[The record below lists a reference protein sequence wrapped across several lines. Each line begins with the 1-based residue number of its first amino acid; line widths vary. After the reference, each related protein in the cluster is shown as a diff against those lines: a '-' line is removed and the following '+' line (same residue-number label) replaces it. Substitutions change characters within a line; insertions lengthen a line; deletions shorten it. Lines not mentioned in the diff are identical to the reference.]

1 MWGYS
6 HCKERRI
13 LQHPDSL
20 EQGGKAAQL
29 FFWDRL
35 QHKKKTDTQRLGL
48 NNKETS
54 YVPRFTVDYIF
65 YLKTSGFYNSV
76 SQIFTKQLHVYMY
89 AYELVCDFY
98 E

>member
-1 MWGYS
+1 MCGYS

-13 LQHPDSL
+13 LQSGTRRQSSTIIFL
-20 EQGGKAAQL
+20 RQVTTQKE
-29 FFWDRL
+29 DR
-35 QHKKKTDTQRLGL
+35 HTQRLGL
-48 NNKETS
+48 NNKEIS

-89 AYELVCDFY
+89 AYELVYDFY